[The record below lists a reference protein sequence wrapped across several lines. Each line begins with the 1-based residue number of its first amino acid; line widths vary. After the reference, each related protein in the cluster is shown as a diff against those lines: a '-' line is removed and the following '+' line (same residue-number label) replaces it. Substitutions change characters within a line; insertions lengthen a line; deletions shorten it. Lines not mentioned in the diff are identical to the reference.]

1 MDNERCDS
9 CKHYVALNGEI
20 GLCCYSFLIASHVG
34 NADWCECYEEPY
46 ENIEIRKEQK

>member
-9 CKHYVALNGEI
+9 CKHYVPVDGKI
-20 GLCCYSFLIASHVG
+20 GLCCYCLLFAAHVG

-46 ENIEIRKEQK
+46 ETQE